1 MIAHL
6 QEFTVFV
13 WNAFLHIWPY
23 LLVTIP
29 LAVAVRM
36 SGIASMISKAM
47 GSRPITS
54 IFLATLVGAFSPF
67 CSCGV
72 IPVIWSLLV
81 GGVPLAPVMSF
92 WLASPSMDPEIFFLS
107 VSTLGW
113 QLALWRLGATFV
125 LSLGGGLIT
134 HLLLKTGWL
143 GSNLLRREPLSKP
156 VRLGT
161 LLRASWRRWKLA
173 FNQRLV
179 IDPFASGTIAVEN
192 ADYGN
197 ADAAVDMPDVTEE
210 DHPPE
215 CESCDSLSFF
225 SRLLQET
232 GSALIMVGKFKALA
246 LILEA
251 VIVLY
256 VPEAWIVNSL
266 GTDKPLS
273 VAFAAVLGVPV
284 YTTNLAAL
292 GMVGGLLEQ
301 GMQPAA
307 GLAFLVAG
315 PTTTIPAMAAVWRL
329 VTGRIFALYLL
340 TTLFGAVILG
350 YISQLYL

>member
-1 MIAHL
+1 MLAHL
-6 QEFTVFV
+6 QEFAVFV

-23 LLVTIP
+23 LVVTIP

-36 SGIASMISKAM
+36 SGIASMISKVM
-47 GSRPITS
+47 GSRPIIS
-54 IFLATLVGAFSPF
+54 IFLATVVGAFSPF

-143 GSNLLRREPLSKP
+143 GSNLLRREPLTNP

-161 LLRASWRRWKLA
+161 LLRTTWRRWKLA
-173 FNQRLV
+173 FNHRLV
-179 IDPFASGTIAVEN
+179 VDPFSSGTIAIEN
-192 ADYGN
+192 ADYSS
-197 ADAAVDMPDVTEE
+197 ADPAVDPPDAADEG
-210 DHPPE
+210 HLPE
-215 CESCDSLSFF
+215 CESCGSPSFF
-225 SRLLQET
+225 SRLIQET
-232 GSALIMVGKFKALA
+232 GKALLMVGKFMALA

-256 VPEAWIVNSL
+256 VPEGWITGSL
-266 GTDKPLS
+266 GADKPLS

-307 GLAFLVAG
+307 ALAFLIAG

-329 VTGRIFALYLL
+329 VTRRIFALYIL